1 MAAGQAGTGGADIPP
16 FGVVTDHQAELE
28 KVRKTDPPYQYIDKF
43 TSVGDALLP
52 NNQ

>member
-28 KVRKTDPPYQYIDKF
+28 KVKKQTLLIDI
-43 TSVGDALLP
+43 LIYLHL
-52 NNQ
+52 